1 MSVLLWTRVVLML
14 LGAIMLLTGVGD
26 PIIWIGVLIVG
37 MASFV
42 IGAGGFPRACLWRP
56 ALVDR
61 QISLRLTLLS

>member
-1 MSVLLWTRVVLML
+1 MSVLLWTCVVLML

-42 IGAGGFPRACLWRP
+42 IGAGGRQPRRE
-56 ALVDR
+56 R
-61 QISLRLTLLS
+61 